1 VSIHKNIRLL
11 SLFNFL
17 LDFRLYAPVAILY
30 FTSVSGSFAL
40 GMSVFSITMLA
51 SSLLEVPTGIFS
63 DMIGRKRTMVF
74 GAVASVAS
82 VTFYAIGGTYG
93 MLVVGALFEGLA
105 RSFFSGN
112 NDALLHDTLT
122 ESGQPEAFQEYLGK
136 TASMYQAALAI
147 SAVLG
152 SIIAA
157 ISFPAVMW
165 LSVVPHV
172 LGLFVTLRIV
182 EPKVHQVHS
191 HTDGNVYA
199 HLREAF
205 RNTIHNPRLRA
216 FTLASI
222 LTYAIGEAAFQFRVA
237 FIDTLWPRWAIGLA
251 RTMAAGVA
259 SVSFYLSGR
268 LIRRFGELKLLTVG
282 ITYSELINMFSL
294 LVPTVFSPVLMGTT
308 SIFFGVNTV
317 AIGGL
322 KQREFTERQ
331 RATMGSLNA
340 FGGSM
345 AFAVISLLIGASADR
360 IGVIPTLVI
369 AHVVS
374 LALVLLYWKAFQAK
388 STRVP
393 MAVSEAV
400 ADGK

>member
-11 SLFNFL
+11 ALFNFL

-51 SSLLEVPTGIFS
+51 SSLLEVPTGVFS
-63 DMIGRKRTMVF
+63 DMIGRKRTMVC

-82 VTFYAIGGTYG
+82 VTFYAIGGTYA

-112 NDALLHDTLT
+112 NDALLHDSLT
-122 ESGQPEAFQEYLGK
+122 ESGQQEAFQEYLGK

-147 SAVLG
+147 SAIAG
-152 SIIAA
+152 SVIAA

-172 LGLFVTLRIV
+172 LGLLVTLRIV
-182 EPKVHQVHS
+182 EPKVHS
-191 HTDGNVYA
+191 RTDGNVYA

-205 RNTIHNPRLRA
+205 KNTIQNPRLRA
-216 FTLASI
+216 LSLASI
-222 LTYAIGEAAFQFRVA
+222 LTYAIGEAAFHFRVA
-237 FIDTLWPRWAIGLA
+237 FIDTLWPRWAIGIA
-251 RTMAAGVA
+251 RTMAAGIA
-259 SVSFYLSGR
+259 SISFYLSGR
-268 LIRRFGELKLLTVG
+268 LIKRFGELKLLTVG
-282 ITYSELINMFSL
+282 ITYSELINLFSL
-294 LVPTVFSPVLMGTT
+294 LIPTVLSPVLMGTT

-331 RATMGSLNA
+331 RATMGSLDA
-340 FGGSM
+340 FGGSIT
-345 AFAVISLLIGASADR
+345 FAVISFLMGASADR
-360 IGVIPTLVI
+360 FGVIPTLLV
-369 AHVVS
+369 AHVFS
-374 LALVLLYWKAFQAK
+374 LSVVLLYRKAFQAK
-388 STRVP
+388 STRIPTV
-393 MAVSEAV
+393 ASEAV
-400 ADGK
+400 AEGK